1 MPANV
6 LDGRVIARQVYLEL
20 QTRVAAL
27 DGVGVHP
34 GLAAVLVGGDPASLL
49 YIRNKERGCAV
60 AGIASRVIRLAADST
75 EAEIVAQVAA
85 LNADADVHGI
95 IVQLPL
101 PRHLNAGRILQSI
114 AVDKD
119 VDGFNW
125 RNLGALVDRQPE
137 LVPCTPLGVMTLLDH
152 AGIPLEGRDAVVVG
166 RSGIVGMPLALLLI
180 ARGATVTVCNSK
192 TANLS
197 RFTRSADVL
206 VAAVGRPDLI
216 TADMVK
222 PGAAVIDVGI
232 NRLPDGRICG
242 DVDYEPVRERA
253 GWITPVP
260 GGVGPLTVAM
270 LIANTVKAAER
281 FQAQRASR

>member
-6 LDGRVIARQVYLEL
+6 LDGRVIARQVYQQL
-20 QTRVAAL
+20 QARVAAL
-27 DGVGVHP
+27 AGVGVHP

-49 YIRNKERGCAV
+49 YVRNKERGCTT

-75 EAEIVAQVAA
+75 ESQIVAQVEA
-85 LNADADVHGI
+85 LNVDADVHGI

-114 AVDKD
+114 VVDKD

-152 AGIPLEGRDAVVVG
+152 AGILLEGRDAVVVG

-197 RFTRSADVL
+197 RFTRNADVL
-206 VAAVGRPDLI
+206 VAAVGKPDLI

-242 DVDYEPVRERA
+242 DVDYASVRERA

-281 FQAQRASR
+281 VQAQRTSR